1 MTEQYKPT
9 TNFLSPEARV
19 DACIRL
25 CIPESGNSKLDH
37 LIRKAANEKIKLAVI
52 KAIVEKEPDHTGRYT
67 KQRVDEI
74 MKGLVACDKEKV

>member
-9 TNFLSPEARV
+9 TTFLSPEARV

-25 CIPESGNSKLDH
+25 CIPESGNYELDQ
-37 LIRKAANEKIKLAVI
+37 LIIKAANEKTRLAVI
-52 KAIVEKEPDHTGRYT
+52 KAMVEKEPDHTGRYT

-74 MKGLVACDKEKV
+74 MKGLV